1 MLALKVTEDSSA
13 NDIWRVAR
21 SLLQLE
27 INERLVPSHGSTG
40 PEKSRVSARG
50 CDVTRM
56 TNCDSA

>member
-1 MLALKVTEDSSA
+1 MSFLDLTSVLALKVTEDSSA

-40 PEKSRVSARG
+40 PE
-50 CDVTRM
+50 
-56 TNCDSA
+56 